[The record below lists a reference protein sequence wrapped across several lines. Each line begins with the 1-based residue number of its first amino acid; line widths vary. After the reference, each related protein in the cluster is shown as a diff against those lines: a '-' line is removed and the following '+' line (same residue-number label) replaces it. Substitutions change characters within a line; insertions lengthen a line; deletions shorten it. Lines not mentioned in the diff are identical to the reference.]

1 MRFLVLPLDW
11 VFEYFEYC
19 IVSSLLTLKLYVL
32 FCLLL
37 SLEIATCTIKIMMSS
52 NTIFMNS
59 VMNFYQYNSLYT
71 LTPYGPYISL
81 LYFLTPN
88 TCYFALNNINIL
100 KKHVCTCVNN
110 SYHLYIYMFWE
121 LIIPSYRSTVLSG
134 IYSLQSKQLILLFHV
149 LLPHWWW
156 QIYLASLYFT
166 VVFEW
171 YFARYRTVLRV
182 FCFCIF
188 RISLSSGFCC
198 FWWEACLHLPFIHL
212 NIMCFLLCASDFHS
226 IFSFQ

>member
-1 MRFLVLPLDW
+1 MSFLVLPLDW

-37 SLEIATCTIKIMMSS
+37 SLEIATCTIKIMVSS

-110 SYHLYIYMFWE
+110 SDRLYIYICLGSSLF
-121 LIIPSYRSTVLSG
+121 LPTGLRFSLVYIP
-134 IYSLQSKQLILLFHV
+134 F
-149 LLPHWWW
+149 
-156 QIYLASLYFT
+156 
-166 VVFEW
+166 
-171 YFARYRTVLRV
+171 
-182 FCFCIF
+182 
-188 RISLSSGFCC
+188 SLSNLFYYFMYYFRTDGDKST
-198 FWWEACLHLPFIHL
+198 
-212 NIMCFLLCASDFHS
+212 
-226 IFSFQ
+226 